1 MNPEDRALARRQLD
15 KRLTPLRQSQDLAR
29 PPRGWVRAIR
39 DALGMTT
46 KQLALRLGVSQP
58 RITQLEQAEKDG
70 SITLSSLQR
79 AANALDCQLVY
90 ALVPRRPLSELIEER
105 AATRAKRIMEATSHS
120 MALEDQR
127 PDADSERAQLEQLI
141 SELINSAGSSLWED
155 E

>member
-1 MNPEDRALARRQLD
+1 
-15 KRLTPLRQSQDLAR
+15 
-29 PPRGWVRAIR
+29 
-39 DALGMTT
+39 MTT

-105 AATRAKRIMEATSHS
+105 ATQRAKSIIDATSHS

-127 PDADSERAQLEQLI
+127 ADADNERAQLEQLI
-141 SELINSAGSSLWED
+141 NELKNSAGSSLWED
-155 E
+155 Q